1 MSTQGGD
8 IDRSNSVPWLGWWM
22 IGTAVAYLL
31 LIANLPWLE
40 LDTYL
45 HP

>member
-1 MSTQGGD
+1 MSSQGGV
-8 IDRSNSVPWLGWWM
+8 IELSNGDGWM